1 MRLINCLKASIAI
14 LGIAAIITSTH
25 ASGERG
31 SEPKLPGRPLVPAAG
46 QAETPSSRFLKSPIT
61 TYQTQKGETLFALQL
76 KPKLEVAAS
85 TQPRDVVI
93 VIDTSASQ
101 AGMPLD
107 VSRKIAEQLAKT
119 AGPDDRIAIWTIN
132 LPTATKDLTRGLK
145 SVKSDA
151 IASALKV
158 LQESEYA
165 SGVTD
170 LKEGLAKVLKSFE
183 QRPGRRLSL
192 VFLGDGESAYN
203 PLTDADRKA
212 LADAMIAQGIA
223 FFSVP
228 LGDSLNSKNLHG
240 LATATGGA
248 AVRLEKHEGLDK
260 FAARLNTALAAPIL
274 YPSAIRFGDEVVE
287 HYPTK
292 LPPLRSDVPTLVV
305 GRAKHMPANL
315 ECTIEGTCAGKAVTV
330 KVSEPSTPPQLD
342 NYFLVSVLDQWQQAD
357 AREMPALI
365 RADRALVLAYEQ
377 TRLARDDYLMQAHW
391 AISQDN
397 IDAAENLFK
406 AVRRID
412 PNDVEAATGLEV
424 IAKLRAGQVTR
435 QQLVAMANRPANG
448 KRIVATKRPGDGDLA
463 EPKQV
468 EPKVEQPK
476 QPPAG
481 VNPADPK
488 NGAGNLIEQERRRQL
503 IAEQE
508 FKAGVEAAIR
518 ESRKVLPTDP
528 ETALELLRRQRQ
540 SILDNPDLNPTTRQA
555 LLGQVQSVLQSM
567 TADAA
572 RIQQNLEAARNR
584 AIRQQ
589 AQEEAEARRRN
600 QEETTRARIKAF
612 TTLMN
617 QARFE
622 EAYRQALVMQQE
634 AVVSGRPIPVE
645 ATAAYTMSL
654 SATNLRE
661 LQELR
666 RLREER
672 FLITMM
678 NVERSHIP
686 YPDEPPVHFPP
697 ASVWRELTALRKER
711 YDSTGLGS
719 YTTPQMK
726 ALTNKLNAPTSIDAM
741 EVPLREVLG
750 LLQDIHGITF
760 IVDEEA
766 FRAEMAAGNITDTP
780 VRVQRFN
787 NVALAT
793 ILRSIL
799 SQLQPPGTYIVRAD
813 HIEITTGTRA
823 LSDKV
828 IRAYPVADLVI
839 PIPNSVN
846 QLALQQNL
854 SVLGQTFSLGG
865 GFLGIPIGGGLG
877 ALGVGL
883 NAGLGALG
891 ALGVGLNAGLGV
903 GALGVG
909 LNAGLGVGALGVGVN
924 AGLGV
929 VGAAGQLGA
938 AALGIAGGALGQFGG
953 NLGFAGQMQNLGFG
967 GGFTGFG
974 GGQLGQF
981 GNLGGQFGL
990 QGGDQSSLLVQLII
1004 ETVARGEWAQAPRLL
1019 GGAIDPNTG
1028 LPGAEPGLGDPNAPI
1043 LNVDQLNSLG
1053 FYPPAQALVVR
1064 GTSRVHSSTSSILP
1078 KRIGAPPAAQG
1089 PNNRPGVVVIGPRQP
1104 AGNDQPVAQNPNPP
1118 AANPKQVAQNPGA
1131 TNPPAKDKV
1140 VRREPR
1146 EVWKQF
1152 MDSGVDNPS
1161 LIIAGADFLV
1171 QCREFEHAAELL
1183 RANLRAGVVVQPWVH
1198 EALAIAL
1205 AGSGA
1210 AAEEIERARLS
1221 CVDLEPG
1228 NAQAYIRAARALSEL
1243 GRHEQAAQM
1252 CRRAAQLDADN
1263 PEIYS
1268 NALVYAE
1275 RAAEANPNF
1284 RVDSDLVGWASV
1296 QLLRRDWPV
1305 DSEQYQTQAR
1315 TRFESLSK
1323 RLEAQ
1328 QRQDE
1333 VRKLREVLAREQAR
1347 DLVVELTWQGAAEL
1361 DLRVDEPINTICSVT
1376 QRQTPNGGVLIPNPP
1391 GQTKEVYT
1399 VAEGFSGTYTIT
1411 VDTIWGRPVG
1421 GRATVKVTQHQ
1432 GTPQQR
1438 QEIFTVNLDQPE
1450 PIRVILHNARRT
1462 SVASVSAPVRRPPVP
1477 GEQRTQEQEIFE
1489 RLRAMADP
1497 IYSTSTTAR
1506 GFQAGLNYAQTVRT
1520 EAAKQGTLST
1530 PISKGTL
1537 QLGVRSGIGADL
1549 TFQSIVDQ
1557 NGQTGLAISPIF
1569 QTAALNDRP
1578 IVSLSL
1584 IPGARRD

>member
-1 MRLINCLKASIAI
+1 MRTIDTLKAAVAM
-14 LGIAAIITSTH
+14 LGIAAIITSTR
-25 ASGERG
+25 ASGDRG
-31 SEPKLPGRPLVPAAG
+31 PEPKLPSRPVVPAPG
-46 QAETPSSRFLKSPIT
+46 QVDTPVSRFLKSPVT

-76 KPKLEVAAS
+76 KPKLDAAA
-85 TQPRDVVI
+85 TQPRDLVV

-107 VSRKIAEQLAKT
+107 VARKIVEQLAKT
-119 AGPDDRIAIWTIN
+119 AGPDDRIAIWTVN
-132 LPTATKDLTRGLK
+132 LPSATKDLTRGLK

-151 IASALKV
+151 VASALKV

-165 SGVTD
+165 SGATD

-183 QRPGRRLSL
+183 QRPGRRLAL

-203 PLTDADRKA
+203 PLNDADRKA
-212 LADAMIAQGIA
+212 LADSMVSQGIA

-228 LGDSLNSKNLHG
+228 LGDTLNSKNLHG

-248 AVRLEKHEGLDK
+248 AVRLEKNEGLDK
-260 FAARLNTALAAPIL
+260 FAARLHQSIAAPIIF
-274 YPSAIRFGDEVVE
+274 PTQIRFGNEVVE
-287 HYPTK
+287 YLPTK
-292 LPPLRSDVPTLVV
+292 LPPLRGDVPTLIV
-305 GRAKHMPANL
+305 GRAKNMSAKL
-315 ECTIEGTCAGKAVTV
+315 ECTIEGTFGGQAVTV
-330 KVSEPSTPPQLD
+330 KVSEPTSPPQLD
-342 NYFLVSVLDQWQQAD
+342 NYFLVSVIDQWQQAE
-357 AREMPALI
+357 ARELPAFI

-406 AVRRID
+406 AVQRID
-412 PNDVEAATGLEV
+412 PNDVEAATGLDV
-424 IAKLRAGQVTR
+424 IAKIRTGQVTR
-435 QQLVAMANRPANG
+435 QQLTAMANRPANG
-448 KRIVATKRPGDGDLA
+448 KRIVTAKRGGDDKLP

-468 EPKVEQPK
+468 EPKVDEPK
-476 QPPAG
+476 QPAG
-481 VNPADPK
+481 GVLPNPK
-488 NGAGNLIEQERRRQL
+488 NDGGNLLEQERRRQL

-508 FKAGVEAAIR
+508 FKVGVEQAIR
-518 ESRKVLPTDP
+518 ESRKILPSDP

-540 SILDNPDLNPTTRQA
+540 SVLDNPDLSPNTRQA

-622 EAYRQALVMQQE
+622 EAYRQALVMRQE
-634 AVVSGRPIPVE
+634 AVVAGRPIPVE

-654 SATNLRE
+654 TATNLRE

-678 NVERSHIP
+678 SVERSHVP

-697 ASVWRELTALRKER
+697 ATVWRELTALRKER

-726 ALTNKLNAPTSIDAM
+726 ALTNKLNAPTTIDAM

-787 NVALAT
+787 NVALVT
-793 ILRSIL
+793 ILRSVL
-799 SQLQPPGTYIVRAD
+799 SQLQPPGTYIVRSD

-823 LSDKV
+823 LSEKV

-846 QLALQQNL
+846 QLGLQQNL
-854 SVLGQTFSLGG
+854 NVLGQTFSLGG

-877 ALGVGL
+877 ALGAGL
-883 NAGLGALG
+883 NAGLGVIG
-891 ALGVGLNAGLGV
+891 QFGVGLNAGL
-903 GALGVG
+903 
-909 LNAGLGVGALGVGVN
+909 N

-929 VGAAGQLGA
+929 VGAGLNAGLGVVGVAGQLGA
-938 AALGIAGGALGQFGG
+938 AALGLAGGAMGQFGA
-953 NLGFAGQMQNLGFG
+953 NLGFAGQMQNLGLG

-990 QGGDQSSLLVQLII
+990 QGGDQSSLLVQLIV
-1004 ETVARGEWAQAPRLL
+1004 ETVARGEWAQAPALL

-1043 LNVDQLNSLG
+1043 LNADQLNSLG

-1064 GTSRVHSSTSSILP
+1064 ATSRVHSSTSSILP
-1078 KRIGAPPAAQG
+1078 KRIGAPPVAQV
-1089 PNNRPGVVVIGPRQP
+1089 PNNARPGAVVIGPRQP
-1104 AGNDQPVAQNPNPP
+1104 GGGNDQPVAQNPNQP
-1118 AANPKQVAQNPGA
+1118 AQPMQVVQNPGGA
-1131 TNPPAKDKV
+1131 NPPSKEKV
-1140 VRREPR
+1140 ARREPR

-1152 MDSGVDNPS
+1152 MDSGVNNPS

-1183 RANLRAGVVVQPWVH
+1183 RANLRSGVVVQPWVH

-1221 CVDLEPG
+1221 CVDLEPS
-1228 NAQAYIRAARALSEL
+1228 NAQAYIRAGRALSEL

-1252 CRRAAQLDADN
+1252 CRRAALLDADN
-1263 PEIYS
+1263 PEIYT

-1275 RAAEANPNF
+1275 RAAEANPNH

-1305 DSEQYQTQAR
+1305 DSEQYHTQAR
-1315 TRFESLSK
+1315 TRFESLTK
-1323 RLEAQ
+1323 RLADQ

-1333 VRKLREVLAREQAR
+1333 VLKLREALSREQVR
-1347 DLVVELTWQGAAEL
+1347 DLIVELTWQGAAEL
-1361 DLRVDEPINTICSVT
+1361 DLRVDEPINTTCTVT
-1376 QRQTPNGGVLIPNPP
+1376 QRQTPNGGVLIPNAP

-1399 VAEGFSGTYTIT
+1399 VAEGFSGTYSIS

-1421 GRATVKVTQHQ
+1421 GRATVKVTRHQ

-1438 QEIFTVNLDQPE
+1438 QEIFTVNLDRPE
-1450 PIRVILHNARRT
+1450 PINIILDNARRT
-1462 SVASVSAPVRRPPVP
+1462 TVASVSAPVRRPPVP
-1477 GEQRTQEQEIFE
+1477 GEQRTQEQEVFE

-1506 GFQAGLNYAQTVRT
+1506 GFQAGLSYAQTVRM
-1520 EAAKQGTLST
+1520 EAAKQGTTTT
-1530 PISKGTL
+1530 PVTHGTV
-1537 QLGVRSGIGADL
+1537 QLGLRSGIGADL
-1549 TFQSIVDQ
+1549 TFKSIVDQ
-1557 NGQTGLAISPIF
+1557 NGQAGLAISPVF